1 MKLLCLF
8 IIGLIFSPLECV
20 GQTWISTMKQLEIS
34 KSTRTDVERVFDI
47 STPILRRNLAET
59 EINGWTELLEY
70 ETRYGDLEVK
80 FSIGGCSSQQNKAGY
95 DVPAGRLVLAILYP
109 AKPMKIGVLGY
120 DLSRFRIERVND
132 VDGAFEYDDFERG
145 ISLSV
150 LKGRVTR
157 IQFDLSKDQ
166 LELDC
171 RNPPTVLIERADEQ
185 SPPEKPV

>member
-1 MKLLCLF
+1 MKFLCLF
-8 IIGLIFSPLECV
+8 IIGLIFSPLECL
-20 GQTWISTMKQLEIS
+20 GQTWISKMKQLETS
-34 KSTRTDVERVFDI
+34 KSTRSDVERVFDL

-59 EINGWTELLEY
+59 EVDGWTELFEY

-80 FSIGGCSSQQNKAGY
+80 FSTGGCSSQQNKAGY
-95 DVPAGRLVLAILYP
+95 DVPAGRLVLAILHP
-109 AKPMKIGVLGY
+109 AKRMKIGVLGY

-132 VDGAFEYDDFERG
+132 IDGALEYEHSERG

-150 LKGRVTR
+150 IKGRVTR

-171 RNPPTVLIERADEQ
+171 RKSAELSALDGV
-185 SPPEKPV
+185 